1 MPIAFANTVAIEG
14 IDAIPV
20 EVEVQFDRSEESSFR
35 LIGLPDT
42 AVREA
47 RDRVRSGIR
56 SAELYLP
63 SGHAVV
69 NLAPATV
76 RKAGPSFDL
85 AIALALVAAAN
96 RLPRSLLRT
105 IAAYGELGL
114 DGRVR
119 PVRGAIV
126 AAESARRL
134 DLAAFLCA
142 PECAGE
148 AALVG
153 GLTVIP
159 CRTLADAVGY
169 LDGTLQI
176 ERARPA
182 VAPPRD
188 PERTSDLADV
198 RGQPLARRALEIA
211 AAGGHHLLL
220 VGPPGVGKT
229 MLARR
234 LPGILPPLGAAEAL
248 EVTRLHSVVGLIDAG
263 QGLVGTRPFRAP
275 HHGAS
280 AAALIGG
287 GPALRPGELSLATHG
302 VLFLDELPEFRRDA
316 LEALRAPL
324 EDGVLRIARARGSV
338 SYPCS
343 AAIVAATNP
352 CPCGAPDTSG
362 CVCTPERVAAYRRR
376 VSGPLLDRID
386 IGVRLGRPGAD
397 VLRTDRPETSLV
409 VAERV
414 ALAVERQAG
423 RGIVRNGRLDPSA
436 IREVARLDDAGEDV
450 LRQAI
455 EHLRLSP
462 RGVDR
467 SLRVARTIADL
478 AGDERVT
485 VDHLAE
491 ALSLRLGSV
500 A

>member
-1 MPIAFANTVAIEG
+1 MPIAVANTVAIEG
-14 IDAIPV
+14 IDAVPV
-20 EVEVQFDRSEESSFR
+20 EVEAHFDRATESSFR
-35 LIGLPDT
+35 LVGLPDT

-56 SAELYLP
+56 SATPFYP
-63 SGHAVV
+63 TGHAVV
-69 NLAPATV
+69 NLAPNTV
-76 RKAGPSFDL
+76 RKVGPSFDL
-85 AIALALVAAAN
+85 AIALALIAAAGHV
-96 RLPRSLLRT
+96 PPGPLRRV
-105 IAAYGELGL
+105 AVYGELGL

-134 DLAAFLCA
+134 ELAAFLCA
-142 PECAGE
+142 PESAGE

-153 GLTVIP
+153 GLAVIP
-159 CRTLADAVGY
+159 CATLADALAY
-169 LDGTLQI
+169 LDGSRTI
-176 ERARPA
+176 EPA
-182 VAPPRD
+182 APASAALLNTA
-188 PERTSDLADV
+188 RTSDLADV

-211 AAGGHHLLL
+211 AAGGHHMLM

-234 LPGILPPLGAAEAL
+234 LPGILPPLAAGEAL

-263 QGLVGTRPFRAP
+263 HGLVTSRPFRAP

-338 SYPCS
+338 TYPCT
-343 AAIVAATNP
+343 AAIIAATNP
-352 CPCGAPDTSG
+352 CPCGAPDLSG
-362 CVCTPERVAAYRRR
+362 CSCTPERVAAYRRR
-376 VSGPLLDRID
+376 ISGPLLDRMD
-386 IGVRLGRPGAD
+386 VGVRLARPAAE
-397 VLRTDRPETSLV
+397 VLRGDRPEGSAV
-409 VAERV
+409 VADRV
-414 ALAVERQAG
+414 AAAVERQTA
-423 RGIVRNGRLDPSA
+423 RGVVRNARLDPSA
-436 IREVARLDDAGEDV
+436 IRHVARLDDAGEGV
-450 LRQAI
+450 LRRAI
-455 EHLRLSP
+455 EGMRLSP

-485 VDHLAE
+485 VDHIGE
-491 ALSLRLGSV
+491 ALSFRLGSV